1 LPGGKTRRLT
11 KQRRTILDELR
22 KLTTHPSADEL
33 HRKVRR
39 RLPGISLG
47 TVYRNLE
54 VLSGQ
59 GEVEK
64 IELAGA
70 QRRYDAR
77 TAPHYHLRCVACG
90 AVEDAPLE
98 PIKSLDD
105 RLRGRTDY
113 EVLGHRVEFIG
124 LCPRCRTR
132 RRTRSLGRGDTR
144 P

>member
-1 LPGGKTRRLT
+1 MSVAKTFRMT
-11 KQRRTILDELR
+11 KQRRVVLDELR

-39 RLPGISLG
+39 RLPRISLG

-54 VLSGQ
+54 ILSQQ

-70 QRRYDAR
+70 QRRYDAQ
-77 TAPHYHLRCVACG
+77 TAPHYHLRCAECG
-90 AVEDAPLE
+90 AVEDAPVE
-98 PIKSLDD
+98 AMKSLDD

-124 LCPRCRTR
+124 LCPRCKTR
-132 RRTRSLGRGDTR
+132 RRTTSLGGEHMR